1 MWLKSATGENYFF
14 INPVTGV
21 KMPSGDPIRADYKT
35 KAQVV
40 EYVKKSFADDAALIK
55 SKGDGGI
62 HLPGIAP
69 EKVTHS
75 LVR

>member
-1 MWLKSATGENYFF
+1 
-14 INPVTGV
+14 
-21 KMPSGDPIRADYKT
+21 MPSGDPIRSDYKT